1 MRAVLDP
8 NILVS
13 AVISSQGAP
22 AELLRRWLAGEY
34 ELVVSDA
41 LLDELQR
48 VLAYPRLRARVSEE
62 EAADLV
68 ELLRRAARHA
78 SDPSERP
85 RRSADP
91 DDDYLIALAEA
102 ERAVLVSGDWHLLE
116 LANRLPVESAR
127 RFLDSLVS

>member
-13 AVISSQGAP
+13 AVISTQGAP
-22 AELLRRWLAGEY
+22 AELLRRWLAGDY

-41 LLDELQR
+41 LLDELER
-48 VLAYPRLRARVSEE
+48 VLAYPRLRLRVSEE
-62 EAADLV
+62 ETGELV

-78 SDPSERP
+78 NDPPDRP

-91 DDDYLIALAEA
+91 DDDYLIALAQA
-102 ERAVLVSGDWHLLE
+102 ERAVLVTADRHLLE
-116 LANRLPVESAR
+116 LADRFPIQTARTFLESLR
-127 RFLDSLVS
+127 